1 MFLREKS
8 RTKDGKTHRYWSVV
22 ENRRVSGGGVVQR
35 QVLYLGELNDNQRAG
50 WVRTIEAFSDE
61 KSKTEQLALFPDD
74 REELPILDC
83 ETIRVR
89 LDKIE
94 LHRPRE
100 WGASWLGLYL
110 WKFLELDTFW
120 IQRLPSS
127 RKGTSWLNI
136 LKALICY
143 RLIDPGSEFRF
154 HREWYVRSA
163 LGDLLGEDY
172 SLAQKD
178 KPYRCLDLLLKH
190 RDELFHFLKEQWG
203 NLFGAKY
210 DVLLYDLTSTYFE
223 SDPPPAGSGSKKR
236 FGYSRDKRSDCVQV
250 VVALVL
256 TPEGFPVAYEVY
268 PGNTRDTATLEEFL
282 DLIEKQYGKFQR
294 TWLMDRG
301 IPTEDMLE
309 KMRSR
314 GIDYLVGTP
323 KGHLT
328 HVEKQLLE
336 QPWIQARESVRV
348 KILQQESEFY
358 VYVESHD
365 RVAKERS
372 MRRRR
377 LKRLWASLHE
387 LRNRKKI
394 TRDDLLMH
402 IGALKKEGG
411 RDFGLV
417 RISIPNPQ
425 EPVNEHTFHFELD
438 RERLRRTLRREG
450 RYLLRSNMQAASPE
464 TVWESYLL
472 LTRIEQAFKDL
483 KGELSI
489 RPIWHQLEKR
499 IESHIF
505 VSFLAYCLH
514 TTLRNLAR
522 RRAAGLTSDAILKKL
537 SNIQMIDIHL
547 PTTDGRHIVM
557 SRYTQPEKDVS
568 LLLAQLGLSLPD
580 QPPPKVY
587 AAGQTGL

>member
-1 MFLREKS
+1 
-8 RTKDGKTHRYWSVV
+8 
-22 ENRRVSGGGVVQR
+22 
-35 QVLYLGELNDNQRAG
+35 LGELNDNQRTG
-50 WVRTIEAFSDE
+50 WVRTIEAFSAE
-61 KSKTEQLALFPDD
+61 NSRTKQLALFPDD
-74 REELPILDC
+74 REELPILAC
-83 ETIRVR
+83 ETIRVQ

-94 LHRPRE
+94 LRRPRE
-100 WGASWLGLYL
+100 WGECWLELYVWDL
-110 WKFLELDTFW
+110 LDLDTFW
-120 IQRLPSS
+120 KQRLPSS

-136 LKALICY
+136 LKALTCY

-154 HREWYVRSA
+154 HREWFLRSA
-163 LGDLLGEDY
+163 MGDLLGEGY

-190 RDELFHFLKEQWG
+190 RDDLFHFLKEQWS

-223 SDPPPAGSGSKKR
+223 SDQPAAGSGSKKR

-268 PGNTRDTATLEEFL
+268 PGNTRDTATSEEFL
-282 DLIEKQYGKFQR
+282 DRIEKQYGKFRR

-301 IPTEDMLE
+301 IPTEKMLE
-309 KMRSR
+309 EMRSR

-323 KGHLT
+323 RGHLT
-328 HVEKQLLE
+328 RVEKQLLE
-336 QPWIQARESVRV
+336 QSWIQARESVSV

-387 LRNRKKI
+387 LRNRKNI
-394 TRDDLLMH
+394 TRDNLLMH
-402 IGALKKEGG
+402 IGALKKEAG

-425 EPVNEHTFHFELD
+425 ESVNELTFHFELD

-499 IESHIF
+499 IEAHIF

-522 RRAAGLTSDAILKKL
+522 GQAAGLTSDAI
-537 SNIQMIDIHL
+537 
-547 PTTDGRHIVM
+547 
-557 SRYTQPEKDVS
+557 PE
-568 LLLAQLGLSLPD
+568 
-580 QPPPKVY
+580 
-587 AAGQTGL
+587 

>member
-1 MFLREKS
+1 M
-8 RTKDGKTHRYWSVV
+8 
-22 ENRRVSGGGVVQR
+22 VQR
-35 QVLYLGELNDNQRAG
+35 QVLSLGELNDNQRAG
-50 WVRTIEAFSDE
+50 WIRTIEAIWGE
-61 KSKTEQLALFPDD
+61 KPTARQLALFPDD
-74 REELPILDC
+74 REALPIADY
-83 ETIRVR
+83 ETVKVR

-94 LHRPRE
+94 LRRPRE
-100 WGASWLGLYL
+100 WGASWLGLYV
-110 WKFLELDTFW
+110 WDMLELDTFW
-120 IQRLPSS
+120 RGRLPSS
-127 RKGTSWLNI
+127 RKGTSWLNM
-136 LKALICY
+136 LKALVCY

-163 LGDLLGEDY
+163 IGDLLGEDY

-178 KPYRCLDLLLKH
+178 KAYRCLDLLLEH
-190 RDELFHFLKEQWG
+190 RDELFGFLKGQWG
-203 NLFGAKY
+203 KLFEAKY

-223 SDPPPAGSGSKKR
+223 SEPPPPDAVSKKR

-268 PGNTRDTATLEEFL
+268 PGNTRDTATLGEFL
-282 DLIEKQYGKFQR
+282 DRIEKRYGKFRR

-301 IPTEDMLE
+301 IPTEEMLE
-309 KMRSR
+309 KMSER
-314 GIDYLVGTP
+314 GIDYLVDTP

-328 HVEKQLLE
+328 RVEKPLLE
-336 QPWIQARESVRV
+336 KTWVEARENVRV

-358 VYVESHD
+358 VFVESQD

-377 LKRLWASLHE
+377 LKRLWASLSE
-387 LRNRKKI
+387 LRNRKSI

-402 IGALKKEGG
+402 IGAFKKEAG
-411 RDFGLV
+411 RDFRLV
-417 RISIPNPQ
+417 NISIPKPQ
-425 EPVNEHTFHFELD
+425 EPVNENTFLFSLN
-438 RERLRRTLRREG
+438 RERLRQAYRREG
-450 RYLLRSNMQAASPE
+450 RYLLRSNMQADAPE
-464 TVWESYLL
+464 TVWETYLL

-483 KGELSI
+483 KGSLSI
-489 RPIWHQLEKR
+489 RPLWHQLERR
-499 IESHIF
+499 IEAHIF
-505 VSFLAYCLH
+505 VSFLAFCLH

-522 RRAAGLTSDAILKKL
+522 GRASGLTSEAIMEKL
-537 SNIQMIDIHL
+537 SSMQMIDVHL

-568 LLLAQLGLSLPD
+568 LLLAQLGLTLPE

-587 AAGQTGL
+587 ASGQVAL

>member
-1 MFLREKS
+1 MFLRAKS
-8 RTKDGKTHRYWSVV
+8 RAKDGKTHRYWSVV
-22 ENRRVSGGGVVQR
+22 ENRRVAGGGVVQR

-50 WVRTIEAFSDE
+50 WVRTIEAFSGE
-61 KSKTEQLALFPDD
+61 KSGTKQMALFPDD
-74 REELPILDC
+74 REELPILAC
-83 ETIRVR
+83 ETVRVQ

-94 LHRPRE
+94 LRRPRE
-100 WGASWLGLYL
+100 WGACWLGLYL
-110 WKFLELDTFW
+110 WDILELDTFW
-120 IQRLPSS
+120 KQLLPSS

-136 LKALICY
+136 LKALTCY

-154 HREWYVRSA
+154 HREWFLRSA
-163 LGDLLGEDY
+163 MGDLLGEDY

-178 KPYRCLDLLLKH
+178 KPYRCLDLLLEH
-190 RDELFHFLKEQWG
+190 RDDLFVFLKEQWG

-282 DLIEKQYGKFQR
+282 DRIEKQYGKSRR

-301 IPTEDMLE
+301 IPTEKTLE

-336 QPWIQARESVRV
+336 QPWIQARESVSV

-387 LRNRKKI
+387 LRNRTKI

-402 IGALKKEGG
+402 IGALKKEAG

-425 EPVNEHTFHFELD
+425 EPVNELTFHFELD
-438 RERLRRTLRREG
+438 RERLRRALRREG
-450 RYLLRSNMQAASPE
+450 RYRLRSNMQAASPE

-499 IESHIF
+499 VEAHIF

-522 RRAAGLTSDAILKKL
+522 ERAAGLTSDAILKKL
-537 SNIQMIDIHL
+537 SSIQMIDIHL

-557 SRYTQPEKDVS
+557 SRYTQPDKDVS

-587 AAGQTGL
+587 TSGQTSL

>member
-1 MFLREKS
+1 MFLRAKS

-22 ENRRVSGGGVVQR
+22 ENRRVAGGGVVQR

-50 WVRTIEAFSDE
+50 WVRTIEAFSG
-61 KSKTEQLALFPDD
+61 KKPKTKQLALFPDD
-74 REELPILDC
+74 RKELPIMAC
-83 ETIRVR
+83 ETVR
-89 LDKIE
+89 IQLDRIE
-94 LHRPRE
+94 LRRPRE
-100 WGASWLGLYL
+100 WGTCWLGLYL
-110 WKFLELDTFW
+110 WDMLELDKFW
-120 IQRLPSS
+120 KERLPSS

-136 LKALICY
+136 LKALTCY

-154 HREWYVRSA
+154 HREWYLRSA
-163 LGDLLGEDY
+163 MGDLLGEDY

-190 RDELFHFLKEQWG
+190 RDELFGYLKGQWG

-223 SDPPPAGSGSKKR
+223 SDPPPAGSDSKKR

-282 DLIEKQYGKFQR
+282 DRIEKQYGKLRR

-301 IPTEDMLE
+301 IPTEETLE

-314 GIDYLVGTP
+314 GIEYLVGTP
-323 KGHLT
+323 KGRLT
-328 HVEKQLLE
+328 HVEKPLLE
-336 QPWIQARESVRV
+336 QPWTQARESVRV

-377 LKRLWASLHE
+377 FKRLWTGLHE
-387 LRNRKKI
+387 LRNRKNI
-394 TRDDLLMH
+394 ARDDLLMH
-402 IGALKKEGG
+402 IGALKKEAG

-417 RISIPNPQ
+417 CISLPKPH
-425 EPVNEHTFHFELD
+425 EPVNENTFCFKLD
-438 RERLRRTLRREG
+438 RERLLRAMSREG
-450 RYLLRSNMQAASPE
+450 RYLLRSNMKAASPE
-464 TVWESYLL
+464 TAWEFYLL
-472 LTRIEQAFKDL
+472 LTRVEQAFKDL
-483 KGELSI
+483 KGTLSI
-489 RPIWHQLEKR
+489 RPIWHQLEER
-499 IESHIF
+499 IEAHIF

-522 RRAAGLTSDAILKKL
+522 GRAAGLTSEAILKKL
-537 SNIQMIDIHL
+537 SNMQMIDVHL
-547 PTTDGRHIVM
+547 PTTDGRHVVL

-587 AAGQTGL
+587 ATGQMGL

>member
-1 MFLREKS
+1 MFLREKT

-22 ENRRVSGGGVVQR
+22 ENRRISGGRVVQR

-50 WVRTIEAFSDE
+50 WVRTIEAVAGE
-61 KSKTEQLALFPDD
+61 KPTARQVALFPDD
-74 REELPILDC
+74 REALPIPDC
-83 ETIRVR
+83 ETVQVR

-94 LHRPRE
+94 LRCPRQ

-110 WKFLELDTFW
+110 WDMLELDIFW
-120 IQRLPSS
+120 RSRLPSS
-127 RKGTSWLNI
+127 RKGTSWLNM
-136 LKALICY
+136 LKALVCY
-143 RLIDPGSEFRF
+143 WLIDPGSEFRF

-163 LGDLLGEDY
+163 MGDLLGEDD

-178 KPYRCLDLLLKH
+178 KLYRCLDLLLEH
-190 RDELFHFLKEQWG
+190 RDELFGFLKGQWG
-203 NLFGAKY
+203 KLFGAKY

-223 SDPPPAGSGSKKR
+223 SEPPAADAVSKKR

-282 DLIEKQYGKFQR
+282 DRIEKRYGKFRR

-301 IPTEDMLE
+301 IPTEEVLE
-309 KMRSR
+309 KMRER

-328 HVEKQLLE
+328 RVEKPLLE
-336 QPWIQARESVRV
+336 QTWMQARESVRV

-358 VYVESHD
+358 VYVESQD

-377 LKRLWASLHE
+377 LRRLWAGLRE
-387 LRNRKKI
+387 LRNRKVL

-402 IGALKKEGG
+402 IGALKKEAG
-411 RDFGLV
+411 RDFRLV
-417 RISIPNPQ
+417 NISIPKPQ
-425 EPVNEHTFHFELD
+425 EPVNENTFRFSLD
-438 RERLRRTLRREG
+438 RERLRQAYRREG
-450 RYLLRSNMQAASPE
+450 RYLLRSNMQATAPE
-464 TVWESYLL
+464 TVWENYLL

-483 KGELSI
+483 KGSLSI
-489 RPIWHQLEKR
+489 RPIWHQLERR
-499 IESHIF
+499 IEAHIF
-505 VSFLAYCLH
+505 VSFLAFCLH

-522 RRAAGLTSDAILKKL
+522 GRAAGLTSEAILEKL
-537 SNIQMIDIHL
+537 SSIQMIDVHL

-557 SRYTQPEKDVS
+557 SRYTQPEKDVV
-568 LLLAQLGLSLPD
+568 LLLAQLGLMLPE
-580 QPPPKVY
+580 QPPPKIY
-587 AAGQTGL
+587 ASG

>member
-1 MFLREKS
+1 MFLREKT

-22 ENRRVSGGGVVQR
+22 ENRRVSGGRVVQR

-50 WVRTIEAFSDE
+50 WIRTIEAIWGE
-61 KSKTEQLALFPDD
+61 KPTARQLALFPDD
-74 REELPILDC
+74 REALPIADY
-83 ETIRVR
+83 ETVKVR

-94 LHRPRE
+94 LRRPRE
-100 WGASWLGLYL
+100 WGASWLGLYV
-110 WKFLELDTFW
+110 WDMLELDTFW
-120 IQRLPSS
+120 RSRLPSS
-127 RKGTSWLNI
+127 RKGTSWLNM
-136 LKALICY
+136 LKALVCY

-163 LGDLLGEDY
+163 IGDLLGEDY

-178 KPYRCLDLLLKH
+178 KAYRCLDMLLEH
-190 RDELFHFLKEQWG
+190 RDELFGFLKGQWG
-203 NLFGAKY
+203 KLFGAKY

-223 SDPPPAGSGSKKR
+223 SEPPPAGCDSKKR

-268 PGNTRDTATLEEFL
+268 PGNTRDTATLGEFL
-282 DLIEKQYGKFQR
+282 DRIEKRYGKFRR

-301 IPTEDMLE
+301 IPTEEMLE
-309 KMRSR
+309 KMRER

-328 HVEKQLLE
+328 WVEKPLLE
-336 QPWIQARESVRV
+336 KTWVEARENVRV

-358 VYVESHD
+358 VFVESQD

-377 LKRLWASLHE
+377 LKRLWASLSE
-387 LRNRKKI
+387 LRNRKSI

-402 IGALKKEGG
+402 IGAFKKEAG
-411 RDFGLV
+411 RDFRLV
-417 RISIPNPQ
+417 NISIPKPQ
-425 EPVNEHTFHFELD
+425 EPVNENTFLFSLN
-438 RERLRRTLRREG
+438 RERLRQAYRREG
-450 RYLLRSNMQAASPE
+450 RYLLRSNMQADAPE
-464 TVWESYLL
+464 TVWETYLL

-483 KGELSI
+483 KGSLSI
-489 RPIWHQLEKR
+489 RPLWHQLERR
-499 IESHIF
+499 IEAHIF
-505 VSFLAYCLH
+505 VSFLAFCLH

-522 RRAAGLTSDAILKKL
+522 GRASGLTSEAIMEKL
-537 SNIQMIDIHL
+537 SSMQMIDVHL

-568 LLLAQLGLSLPD
+568 LLLAQLGLTLPE

-587 AAGQTGL
+587 ASGQVAL

>member
-1 MFLREKS
+1 MFLRAKS

-22 ENRRVSGGGVVQR
+22 ENRRVAGGGVVQR

-50 WVRTIEAFSDE
+50 WVRTIEAFSG
-61 KSKTEQLALFPDD
+61 KKPKTKQLALFPDD
-74 REELPILDC
+74 RKELPIMAC
-83 ETIRVR
+83 ETVR
-89 LDKIE
+89 IQLDRIE
-94 LHRPRE
+94 LRRPRE
-100 WGASWLGLYL
+100 WGTCWLGLYL
-110 WKFLELDTFW
+110 WDMLELDKFW
-120 IQRLPSS
+120 KERLPSS

-136 LKALICY
+136 LKALTCY

-154 HREWYVRSA
+154 HREWYVHSA
-163 LGDLLGEDY
+163 MGDLLGEDY

-190 RDELFHFLKEQWG
+190 RDELFGYLKKQWG
-203 NLFGAKY
+203 TLFGAKY

-223 SDPPPAGSGSKKR
+223 SDPPPAGSDSKKR

-282 DLIEKQYGKFQR
+282 DRIEKQYGKLRR

-301 IPTEDMLE
+301 IPTEETLK

-314 GIDYLVGTP
+314 GIEYLVGTP
-323 KGHLT
+323 KGRLT
-328 HVEKQLLE
+328 NVEKSLLE
-336 QPWIQARESVRV
+336 QPWTQARESVRV

-358 VYVESHD
+358 VYVESQD

-377 LKRLWASLHE
+377 FKRLWTGLHE
-387 LRNRKKI
+387 LRNRKNI
-394 TRDDLLMH
+394 TRDDLLMR
-402 IGALKKEGG
+402 IGALKKEAG

-417 RISIPNPQ
+417 CISLPKPR
-425 EPVNEHTFHFELD
+425 EPVNESTFCFKLD
-438 RERLRRTLRREG
+438 RKRLLRAMSREG
-450 RYLLRSNMQAASPE
+450 RYLLRSNMKAASPE
-464 TVWESYLL
+464 TAWEFYLL
-472 LTRIEQAFKDL
+472 LTRVEQAFKDL
-483 KGELSI
+483 KGTLSI
-489 RPIWHQLEKR
+489 RPIWHQLDER
-499 IESHIF
+499 IEAHIF

-522 RRAAGLTSDAILKKL
+522 GRAAGLTSEAILKKL
-537 SNIQMIDIHL
+537 SNIQMIDVHL
-547 PTTDGRHIVM
+547 PTTDGRHVVM

-587 AAGQTGL
+587 ATGQTGL